1 MTISLPVASKS
12 LVVKHLSKDVLK
24 TLELKETNSG
34 FTLEKAI
41 QSCMANPD
49 SAIGIYAGDAE
60 SYQTF
65 APLFDPIIQE
75 YHNSPKGKKQFH
87 DLQAVDLC
95 DPDPEKRFIISSR
108 IRVARNLQGFNFT
121 NHIDLASRKHLE
133 KRIIGALVQL
143 PGELKGEYHSFSSL
157 HEEEVQELRKQKL
170 FFGKGDR
177 FQDAA
182 GFNTDFPQCRG
193 IFYSHDKQFRVWVN
207 EEDHLRIISQET
219 SSNLSAVFT
228 RLCRALAALET
239 HFLFEKN
246 ERYGYLTSCPTNIGT
261 TMRAGVHIQL
271 EKLDKNRAIL
281 TAITEKHDLQIRGT
295 LGEKTEIE
303 NGIFDISNR
312 QRLGISES
320 EIVKKLHSGLLDI
333 INAEQKL

>member
-1 MTISLPVASKS
+1 MTISLPAASKS

-24 TLELKETNSG
+24 TLEQKSTTSG

-75 YHNSPKGKKQFH
+75 YHNSPKGKKQYH
-87 DLQAVDLC
+87 DLQTVDLS
-95 DPDPEKRFIISSR
+95 DPDPGKRFILSTR

-133 KRIIGALVQL
+133 ERVVEALVRL
-143 PGELKGEYHSFSSL
+143 PGELKGEYHSFTSL
-157 HEEEVQELRKQKL
+157 NEEQRQKLCEQKL

-193 IFYSHDKQFRVWVN
+193 IFYSHNKRFRVWVN

-219 SSNLSAVFT
+219 SSNLSAVFA
-228 RLCRALAALET
+228 RLCRALTSVESHL
-239 HFLFEKN
+239 HFEKN
-246 ERYGYLTSCPTNIGT
+246 AQYGYLTSCPTNIGT

-271 EKLDKNRAIL
+271 EKLNKNREIL
-281 TAITEKHDLQIRGT
+281 TAITDKHDLQIRGT
-295 LGEKTEIE
+295 LGEKTEIDD
-303 NGIFDISNR
+303 GIFDISNR

-320 EIVKKLHSGLLDI
+320 EIVKKLHRGLLDI
-333 INAEQKL
+333 INAEKNL